1 MPSTPR
7 SRKLLD
13 PRTRRK
19 LVAEL
24 RAGPTR
30 RKALERLHISE
41 STFYRELER
50 SAELRELVNGNGK
63 QKAGGHR
70 NGDGGLARSKS
81 NVEGLKG
88 QEPRREHA
96 TETDRRPGAEDPAAQ
111 APGLDE
117 ASAMVAEAPAETS
130 LIGTGQELLAAP
142 VEPRAAK
149 PTKPLKRS
157 RAALKPAEGVHQQAE
172 PSLAEPA
179 ALEPEP
185 QHGRKRKPR
194 AASLAPIQALEAA
207 AAVAVPA
214 TTTPQ
219 APEPGVAPTNVS
231 PPRAAEPTAELH
243 TVTALAPTAARVT
256 AARVSAVRAALA
268 AERQPAAAG
277 SRSAYWLPPVLVLA
291 LEIIVGLVV
300 GASPVVLLLVTGSM
314 VAVLYVVRRW
324 GSHPAGAS
332 RPIQQAATHREATN
346 VAAPVP
352 ATPHVAPVGMPAVGL
367 QPTPLPIRNRHPLT
381 RRLAGNDGGDL
392 RGEGTSAPSAER
404 EPTPLFEPR
413 RNDLRWL
420 WNSIGRDPR
429 PPRPPRHDGR

>member
-63 QKAGGHR
+63 QKGGGHR
-70 NGDGGLARSKS
+70 NGDGGLMRSKS
-81 NVEGLKG
+81 NEEGRKG
-88 QEPRREHA
+88 GESRRERA
-96 TETDRRPGAEDPAAQ
+96 TQADRRAAAEEPAAP
-111 APGLDE
+111 APRFPDAG
-117 ASAMVAEAPAETS
+117 SATTADAPAAPIATAE
-130 LIGTGQELLAAP
+130 ELLAVP
-142 VEPRAAK
+142 VEPRPGKSRKA
-149 PTKPLKRS
+149 PKRS
-157 RAALKPAEGVHQQAE
+157 RALKPADGVDQKAE
-172 PSLAEPA
+172 PSLAATA
-179 ALEPEP
+179 APEPER
-185 QHGRKRKPR
+185 QHVRKRTPR
-194 AASLAPIQALEAA
+194 AASLAPIQTLEAA
-207 AAVAVPA
+207 ASVAAPA
-214 TTTPQ
+214 T
-219 APEPGVAPTNVS
+219 APKAPDPEVAPTEDR
-231 PPRAAEPTAELH
+231 PGAAQPMAELH

-256 AARVSAVRAALA
+256 AARVTAVRAALA

-277 SRSAYWLPPVLVLA
+277 SRQAYWLPPVLVLA

-300 GASPVVLLLVTGSM
+300 GASPVVLLLVIGSM

-324 GSHPAGAS
+324 GSHPAAAS
-332 RPIQQAATHREATN
+332 RPTQRTATDREATN
-346 VAAPVP
+346 VEAAVP
-352 ATPHVAPVGMPAVGL
+352 GAPHVAPMAVPAVGL
-367 QPTPLPIRNRHPLT
+367 QPTPLPIRNRLPVS
-381 RRLAGNDGGDL
+381 RRSAGNDRADLPGD
-392 RGEGTSAPSAER
+392 GTSAPSAEQ